1 MLLFYRHAYVFVL
14 SAKQALELILGPSI
28 LDPGLE

>member
-1 MLLFYRHAYVFVL
+1 MLLFDRYTDVFVL
-14 SAKQALELILGPSI
+14 SSKQALEPILGPSM

>member
-1 MLLFYRHAYVFVL
+1 MLLFDRHDDVFVL
-14 SAKQALELILGPSI
+14 SAKQALEPILGPSM